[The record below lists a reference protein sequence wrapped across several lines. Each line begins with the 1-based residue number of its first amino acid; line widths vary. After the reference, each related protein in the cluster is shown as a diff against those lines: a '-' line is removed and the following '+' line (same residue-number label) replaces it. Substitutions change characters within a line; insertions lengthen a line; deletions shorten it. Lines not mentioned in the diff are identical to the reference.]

1 MYESMI
7 SLGVKSA
14 RIQDNQDDLFSKVSG
29 LTLFQM
35 PSMYNSGF
43 MDFGTKWASITGAV
57 MLVFHMNSDI
67 GCGCKNT
74 KTGTTTIGPPI
85 QFLKI
90 GTNSGF
96 RICNKQFKDVWAYSF
111 FGAAGRNCEV
121 WRLCRNWGKDN
132 RDCSVLILRELL
144 DWIDAFGLDR
154 KHYSGIN
161 LLDFYQ
167 SIAWWSYQPACYNL
181 QHKSWDK

>member
-35 PSMYNSGF
+35 PSMYNGGF

-96 RICNKQFKDVWAYSF
+96 RICNKQFKDV
-111 FGAAGRNCEV
+111 
-121 WRLCRNWGKDN
+121 
-132 RDCSVLILRELL
+132 
-144 DWIDAFGLDR
+144 
-154 KHYSGIN
+154 
-161 LLDFYQ
+161 
-167 SIAWWSYQPACYNL
+167 
-181 QHKSWDK
+181 